1 MSNKKIVFRDL
12 KSTATKL
19 NRSLDEATY
28 SMVKF
33 LEDEQRLRCWYVEAD
48 YVIDHRDTVWLAHFE
63 QVVYS
68 KLKYRNTNS
77 DFNRKNLIKHAEE
90 GGQQDQ
96 IEPTHL
102 KENKANNTHQTPSV
116 ELAALDKYQQSRL
129 PTPGAFVCPGDF
141 FAILMAKMMIQIK
154 MLVLGLQTRQ

>member
-48 YVIDHRDTVWLAHFE
+48 YVIDHRDTVWVAHFE

-90 GGQQDQ
+90 EASK
-96 IEPTHL
+96 IRTAH
-102 KENKANNTHQTPSV
+102 S
-116 ELAALDKYQQSRL
+116 S
-129 PTPGAFVCPGDF
+129 
-141 FAILMAKMMIQIK
+141 
-154 MLVLGLQTRQ
+154 

>member
-1 MSNKKIVFRDL
+1 M

-28 SMVKF
+28 NMVKF
-33 LEDEQRLRCWYVEAD
+33 LEDEQRMRCWYVEAD

-77 DFNRKNLIKHAEE
+77 DFNRKNLSKRTEEEVSQIRLSPITLRKTKQIIPIKV
-90 GGQQDQ
+90 QV
-96 IEPTHL
+96 P
-102 KENKANNTHQTPSV
+102 N
-116 ELAALDKYQQSRL
+116 
-129 PTPGAFVCPGDF
+129 
-141 FAILMAKMMIQIK
+141 
-154 MLVLGLQTRQ
+154 